1 MRLALLLGLGGLLL
15 AVTISCLPL
24 IDTTGGTSD
33 PGKTLVIALREPTD
47 ALTVPVGT
55 AVQIAW
61 SASNLTGKAATVSL
75 IVESR
80 TNLART
86 VVADAIAVSGSGA
99 SGQFSWDTTGFAG
112 PYVIYARIATDTR
125 QDEARSTNTVTVDVA
140 PTFEFT
146 APTTDAAITPGASPA
161 QPVNIAWRVSD
172 NNATLRI
179 GLDADSDHTGDD
191 AGNEITILEKDVTN
205 ATVTDDELDWE
216 GKNTDGGTVAAGT
229 YILFAVVSDGVNSD
243 VVAEATGRI
252 TVREPNDVTPADVAV
267 TDPNSNTTFLT
278 TDASTR
284 ITFEINQNADTL
296 VDLKIDTD
304 DSHANGNETTLI
316 AQRFVEAKTGAVDI
330 DWDGNDANGAAVPD
344 GIYRPFVIAST
355 GSGTP
360 KTVQANGLIFRR
372 SDANEPLVALL
383 EPATTQK
390 VDPGT
395 LLTIKWRDDVPALEG
410 DNPPKATIRLVL
422 DDDGDPTTTAD
433 QIVILADRD
442 ATPDGVQDSFVYQV
456 PASTLTAGEDYTV
469 IAFIDRDGKGNRSA
483 APAKVI
489 LNDPLNP

>member
-33 PGKTLVIALREPTD
+33 PGTTLAISLREPTD
-47 ALTVPVGT
+47 ALTVPAGT

-75 IVESR
+75 LVESR

-86 VVADAIAVSGSGA
+86 VVADSIAVSGSGA
-99 SGQFSWDTTGFAG
+99 SGQFSWDTAGYSG
-112 PYVIYARIATDTR
+112 PYVIYAQIATSSK
-125 QDEARSTNTVTVDVA
+125 QVEARSTNTVTVDA
-140 PTFEFT
+140 PPTFEFT
-146 APTTDAAITPGASPA
+146 APTADASITPADSPV
-161 QPVNIAWRVSD
+161 QPINIAWRTGD

-179 GLDADSDHTGDD
+179 GLDEDSDHTGDD
-191 AGNEITILEKDVTN
+191 AGNEIYILEKTLSD
-205 ATVTDDELDWE
+205 ATVADDEIDWE
-216 GKNTDGGTVAAGT
+216 GTNTDGNAVDAGT

-252 TVREPNDVTPADVAV
+252 TVRAADDTTQDDVAV
-267 TDPNSNTTFLT
+267 TDPNSDTTFLT
-278 TDASTR
+278 SDATTR

-296 VDLKIDTD
+296 VDVKIDTD

-316 AQRFVEAKTGAVDI
+316 SQRFVEAKAGAVDI
-330 DWDGNDANGAAVPD
+330 DWDGNDVNSAAVPD

-372 SDANEPLVALL
+372 SDANEPLIALL

-395 LLTIKWRDDVPALEG
+395 LLTIKWRDDVPELEG
-410 DNPPKATIRLVL
+410 DNPPKALIRVVL
-422 DDDGDPTTTAD
+422 DNDGDPTTAGD

-442 ATPDGVQDSFVYQV
+442 ATPDGVQDSFVYQI
-456 PASTLTAGEDYTV
+456 PANTLTVGEDYTV
-469 IAFIDRDGKGNRSA
+469 FAFIDRDGKGNRSA

-489 LNDPLNP
+489 VNDPLNP